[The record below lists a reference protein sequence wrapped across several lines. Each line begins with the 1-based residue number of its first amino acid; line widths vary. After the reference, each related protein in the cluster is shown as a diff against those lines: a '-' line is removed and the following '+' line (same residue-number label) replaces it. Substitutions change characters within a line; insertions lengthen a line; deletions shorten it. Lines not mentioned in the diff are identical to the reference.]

1 MPLPCSP
8 VSMSTGDDTST
19 SQSQSAAGSDSEE
32 GSLIT
37 PRPGPSAPAERTQAT
52 LSKPAQPT
60 AEAFKRSTS
69 FKDWRTDTNR
79 ERAGAASE
87 DDEVEQAIES
97 GHAIR
102 EPSQVSKSQPKQS
115 PPIQQAQ
122 IDAAVPQQQFSVIT
136 TVASIEP
143 SRRLPSPSP
152 SIKSN
157 RSTKSSRSRS
167 GSFSST
173 KLKSKSKSQSG
184 SGSTSPTLAKKP
196 TEPERQRSVSF
207 HPTSY
212 TRPGLGEDGVSP
224 NTSYSA
230 YLMARKASP
239 RGSIADTHHLTEE
252 PESSADENTAILRR
266 ASAKA
271 ANNTY
276 GTSASRTTDSI
287 SPHAAGYEAP
297 PDPGAP
303 LRRKSSPPTTT
314 SSSRDRDAHSP
325 SSSTSHSQQ
334 EDSRWRALLEKYGS
348 IELENKGSV
357 ARDHL
362 ALERTFLAWLRT
374 SLSFASIGIAVT
386 QLFRLNTTL
395 QENESANSTSVSS
408 SSSPPVVVSS
418 GAGVLPPNGSRR
430 VYQSEFLTALAS
442 SPDLQRLSHVGK
454 PLGATFLVV
463 AILILLVGFHR
474 YFESQHYVIRGKFPA
489 SRGSVLLVSAVA
501 GALIVAS
508 LAVIL
513 SVAPRG
519 G

>member
-19 SQSQSAAGSDSEE
+19 SQSQSAAGSDSEGE

-37 PRPGPSAPAERTQAT
+37 PRPGPSAPEQRTQAS
-52 LSKPAQPT
+52 LSKPAQPS

-69 FKDWRTDTNR
+69 FKDWRTDNHR
-79 ERAGAASE
+79 ERAGAVSE

-102 EPSQVSKSQPKQS
+102 EPSPVSKIQSKQSLPVNQFHTDTTVPKQRLS
-115 PPIQQAQ
+115 I
-122 IDAAVPQQQFSVIT
+122 IT

-143 SRRLPSPSP
+143 SRLPSPAP
-152 SIKSN
+152 SIKSS
-157 RSTKSSRSRS
+157 RSAKSDRSRS
-167 GSFSST
+167 GSFSSV
-173 KLKSKSKSQSG
+173 KRKSNSKSQSG
-184 SGSTSPTLAKKP
+184 SSSTSPTLVKKP
-196 TEPERQRSVSF
+196 AEPERQRSVSF
-207 HPTSY
+207 HPSSY
-212 TRPGLGEDGVSP
+212 PRPSLAEDGVSP
-224 NTSYSA
+224 NTSYNA

-239 RGSIADTHHLTEE
+239 RGSPFDTTHLTKEL
-252 PESSADENTAILRR
+252 ESSADENTAILRR
-266 ASAKA
+266 ASAK
-271 ANNTY
+271 NGTGPY
-276 GTSASRTTDSI
+276 GTSKPTSSTQ
-287 SPHAAGYEAP
+287 PHAEGYEAP

-303 LRRKSSPPTTT
+303 LRRKASPPST
-314 SSSRDRDAHSP
+314 SRDRASA
-325 SSSTSHSQQ
+325 STSSPVRPSSQQ
-334 EDSRWRALLEKYGS
+334 EQESWWRLLFEKYGS

-395 QENESANSTSVSS
+395 QEKDASAFSGNG
-408 SSSPPVVVSS
+408 SSPLVF
-418 GAGVLPPNGSRR
+418 SRGR
-430 VYQSEFLTALAS
+430 NTSRIYESKFLSALAES
-442 SPDLQRLSHVGK
+442 EDLKRLSHVGK
-454 PLGATFLVV
+454 PLGATFLGV

-474 YFESQHYVIRGKFPA
+474 YFESQHYVIQGKFPA

-508 LAVIL
+508 LVVIL
-513 SVAPRG
+513 GVAPRQ
-519 G
+519 